1 MNTSTK
7 NLILF
12 PLNLLHRV
20 SPAATLKVLF
30 RLKMGRKLDLEN
42 PKTYNE
48 KLQWVKLNYHNPLLT
63 KLVDKYTVREFV
75 EQKNPDLLP
84 KLWWH
89 GFDAN
94 DIPWDD
100 LPDRF
105 VLKVTHGS
113 GYNIICTDKSKLD
126 REDCIKKL
134 NKWRKEK
141 FLRCYGEWFYGVEK
155 PRIIVEE
162 FLDAGE
168 GKVPADY
175 KILCFDGQPH
185 YVILNTDRFGD
196 HKQNIYDVNWN
207 HVEGV
212 DLGYPHGA
220 PIEKPEKWEELVECA
235 KMLSEGFP
243 HVRVDLY
250 LVQDKIY
257 FGEMTFTYNAGLT
270 RFEPVSFDEHLG
282 SLFPLRKE

>member
-1 MNTSTK
+1 MNTTTK

-12 PLNLLHRV
+12 PLNLLHRI
-20 SPAATLKVLF
+20 SPAATLKILF
-30 RLKMGRKLDLEN
+30 RLKMGHKLDLKN

-48 KLQWVKLNYHNPLLT
+48 KLQCVKLNYKHPLLT

-75 EQKNPDLLP
+75 EQINPDLLP
-84 KLWWH
+84 KLWWQ

-94 DIPWDD
+94 EIPWDD

-126 REDCIKKL
+126 REDCIRKL

-196 HKQNIYDVNWN
+196 HRQNIYDVNWN
-207 HVEGV
+207 HVENV

-220 PIEKPEKWEELVECA
+220 PVEKPEQWEELVACA
-235 KMLSEGFP
+235 KQLSAGFP

-250 LVQDKIY
+250 LVQGKVY

-270 RFEPVSFDEHLG
+270 RFTRSFDEHLG
-282 SLFPLRKE
+282 DLFPLRKE